1 MPRYGFHYDQ
11 ITIDADYSNLTEAR
25 KHALETFG
33 ILIHDQA
40 DAGPFADA
48 SMLVS
53 DANGS
58 PLFTLR
64 LLVEEH

>member
-1 MPRYGFHYDQ
+1 MPRYGFHYDD
-11 ITIDADYSNLTEAR
+11 ITFDADYSNLTDAR

-33 ILIHDQA
+33 ILIHDRA
-40 DAGPFADA
+40 DVGPFADA
-48 SMLVS
+48 SMLVT

>member
-48 SMLVS
+48 S
-53 DANGS
+53 GY
-58 PLFTLR
+58 
-64 LLVEEH
+64 